1 MRDLVIAITGATK
14 VFRVGA
20 EDVHALRGVDLLVER
35 GESLAIVGPSGSG
48 KSTLMNIIGCLD
60 TPTAGEYILDGAR
73 VADMDDDALAD
84 LRNKKVGFVFQSFNL
99 LARQSALEN
108 VGVPLRYAGY
118 TARARREAAAEALG
132 RVGLGDRMDHRPE
145 QLSGGQKQR
154 VAIARAL
161 VTKPAIVL
169 ADEPTGA
176 LDQKTG
182 AEILRLFQQLN
193 AEGATVILVT
203 HDGGVASSARR
214 KVTIVDGHIVSDE
227 RKPAGAEVFG

>member
-1 MRDLVIAITGATK
+1 
-14 VFRVGA
+14 
-20 EDVHALRGVDLLVER
+20 
-35 GESLAIVGPSGSG
+35 
-48 KSTLMNIIGCLD
+48 MNIIGCLD

-118 TARARREAAAEALG
+118 TTRARREAAAEALG

-203 HDGGVASSARR
+203 HDAGVASSARR

-227 RKPAGAEVFG
+227 RKPAGAEVLP